1 MQQSVEKDAA
11 FNIQQC
17 WELLANDIAS
27 ICTGLKP
34 IAFTTILYILHPCSS
49 HSQFYAAM

>member
-11 FNIQQC
+11 FLNIQQC

-27 ICTGLKP
+27 ICKKLKP
-34 IAFTTILYILHPCSS
+34 IAFVSFLADL
-49 HSQFYAAM
+49 AVVVA